1 MSSFFN
7 FDAIIPDAIMDV
19 EDDDFD
25 YEDANIEGKYF
36 LLILWRVCLSI
47 KSYE

>member
-25 YEDANIEGKYF
+25 YEDANIEG
-36 LLILWRVCLSI
+36 I
-47 KSYE
+47 